1 MVQATSLQ
9 DWLQQLSADIGIFTF
24 ELNQNGVCSF
34 DIGDTTIVLEAPAD
48 ENVIILYSPLLPLT
62 DIPNDA
68 AYRRILVINYL
79 CRDTAGAT
87 LAINDRA
94 GTVCLNA
101 LENPDRFDYAAFKTW
116 LVSFVDTASWLQNE
130 IPARLVDTEPATPAA
145 PPTAFFQPTA
155 FA

>member
-1 MVQATSLQ
+1 MVQATSIQ
-9 DWLQQLSADIGIFTF
+9 DWLQQLSADIGLFTF

-48 ENVIILYSPLLPLT
+48 ENVLILYSPLLPLT
-62 DIPNDA
+62 EVPSDA
-68 AYRRILVINYL
+68 AFRGILAINYL
-79 CRDTAGAT
+79 CRETAGAT
-87 LAINDRA
+87 LAVNDRA

-116 LVSFVDTASWLQNE
+116 LIRFVDTASWLQNE
-130 IPARLVDTEPATPAA
+130 IPARLSDTAPETPAA
-145 PPTAFFQPTA
+145 QPDHVFQPTA